1 MKVEAEAALEPAPCP
16 PVPDER
22 IGFFGLGDIGLP
34 MAARLLDCGVPL
46 VVINRTITKAAPL
59 AERGAKVAGSV
70 EDFVASSDV
79 LITCLHGPAADRE
92 VYLAP
97 GGLTAGD
104 LTGKLVINTS
114 TIGPDLAVELAAA
127 VEDAGGSYVDC
138 PLLGSGRYAA
148 AAGTLVLPVSGRDA
162 AVERAL
168 PVLRLLATTV
178 EPVGAVGAAQVVKLA
193 YNSQFAIAAVGV
205 AQAIRTA
212 LRAGARPEALEEV
225 LLQSGRSSN
234 PLVLY
239 ATRMIHAEHQARGTF
254 RTLAKDLDV
263 ANAYAQQLGQDPTM
277 GLAAAAIY
285 HAGLDMGLGELD
297 VPTLVQIGE

>member
-1 MKVEAEAALEPAPCP
+1 MKVEAEAALEPAPYP

-46 VVINRTITKAAPL
+46 VVINRTIAKAAPL
-59 AERGAKVAGSV
+59 ADRGAKVAGSV

-92 VYLAP
+92 VYLAE
-97 GGLTAGD
+97 GGLTTGD
-104 LTGKLVINTS
+104 LTSKLIINTS
-114 TIGPDLAVELAAA
+114 TIGPELAIELAVA
-127 VEDAGGSYVDC
+127 VENAGGSYVDC

-148 AAGTLVLPVSGRDA
+148 AAGTLVLPVSGRDT

-263 ANAYAQQLGQDPTM
+263 ANAFAQQQGEDPTM

-297 VPTLVQIGE
+297 VPTLVRIGG